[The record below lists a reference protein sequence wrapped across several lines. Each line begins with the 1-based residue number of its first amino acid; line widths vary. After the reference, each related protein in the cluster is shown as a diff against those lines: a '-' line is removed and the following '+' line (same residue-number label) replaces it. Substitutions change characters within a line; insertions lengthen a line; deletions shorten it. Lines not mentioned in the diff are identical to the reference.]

1 MDALGHPETCFNS
14 IACLRPRGKHVQIGL
29 MLGGHN
35 HSSVPLDR
43 IIAKELAVYGSHG
56 MQAHAYPDM
65 LRMIEQGKLAPEK
78 LIGGTITLEESIPAL
93 MDMNSFT
100 GIGIKVIDR
109 M

>member
-1 MDALGHPETCFNS
+1 
-14 IACLRPRGKHVQIGL
+14 VQIGL

-43 IIAKELAVYGSHG
+43 IIAKELEVYGSHG

-65 LRMIEQGKLAPEK
+65 LRMIEQGSLAPDK
-78 LIGGTITLEESIPAL
+78 LVGELITLEESIPAL